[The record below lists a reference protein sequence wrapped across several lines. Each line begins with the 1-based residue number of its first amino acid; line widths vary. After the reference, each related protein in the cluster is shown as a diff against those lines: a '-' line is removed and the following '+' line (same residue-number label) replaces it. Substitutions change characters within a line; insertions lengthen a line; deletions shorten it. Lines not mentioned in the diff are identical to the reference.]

1 MNVVKRQFILPP
13 IINKI
18 LTLLTA
24 AGYEAYVVGGA
35 VRDLLLG
42 KTPGDFDV
50 TTSARPQ
57 QVIELLTGAGFSII
71 GELGQNFGVVVAR
84 QAGQT
89 VEIATFR
96 GEAYGT
102 DAHKPEQVW
111 YCEDL
116 RGDLS
121 RRDFT
126 VNAMALDKLGNVY
139 DYHGGQQDLEEQVL
153 RTVGDAE
160 TRYREDALRMYRAC
174 RFVAQLGFDYVQ
186 NGQQKPAF
194 GQQGTPYY
202 LPCSYSFPVARSAGL
217 SLERVRTE
225 LDKLLLS
232 KHAGKGLMLLLA
244 TGLVS
249 ASCRARVSGVDCEI
263 AVLPELEHLAGLPQ
277 NQRFHCYPVWEHT
290 LAAVDNSPRQLAV
303 RWALLLHDVAKGLP
317 GIRKLN
323 QEGQPSDHGH
333 EAESAVIAEAVLSRL
348 RYPASFVKRVVWL
361 VARHMRF
368 APMLVTGERTLL
380 RWLRSEAAA
389 GIFKDNA
396 EMTNAFKQLVAVFLA
411 DMGATHAGK
420 NAELMAEGRALGDAV
435 VELARSKMP
444 VHTKDLAINGQ
455 DVLTL
460 LADKTQIKFAMQY
473 LLQRVQSTSLPNEK
487 AALSEAV
494 KGWQKRHYQK
504 EGNQDA

>member
-1 MNVVKRQFILPP
+1 MLPP

-18 LTLLTA
+18 LLLLTD
-24 AGYEAYVVGGA
+24 AGYEAYVAGGA

-50 TTSARPQ
+50 TTSARPK

-96 GEAYGT
+96 GEAYGI

-111 YCEDL
+111 YCDDL
-116 RGDLS
+116 QGDLS

-126 VNAMALDKLGNVY
+126 VNAMALDRHGNIY
-139 DYHGGQQDLEEQVL
+139 DYYGGQQDLQAQVL
-153 RTVGDAE
+153 RTVGDAV
-160 TRYREDALRMYRAC
+160 TRYQEDALRMYRAC
-174 RFVAQLGFDYVQ
+174 RFVGQLGFSYIQ
-186 NGQQKPAF
+186 EGRQKPAF
-194 GQQGTPYY
+194 GEPGTPYY
-202 LPCSYSFPVARSAGL
+202 LPCSYPFPVERSAGL

-232 KHAGKGLMLLLA
+232 RHAGKGLMLLLA
-244 TGLVS
+244 TGLAS
-249 ASCRARVSGVDCEI
+249 ARCRARANGVDCEI
-263 AVLPELEHLAGLPQ
+263 AVLPELEHLADLPQ

-290 LAAVDNSPRQLAV
+290 LAAVDNGPRQLAV

-333 EAESAVIAEAVLSRL
+333 EAESAVMARVILTRL
-348 RYPASFVKRVVWL
+348 HYPPAFIERVVWL

-368 APMLVTGERTLL
+368 APMLVTGRHTLL

-396 EMTNAFKQLVAVFLA
+396 EMTAAFEQLVAVFLA

-420 NAELMAEGRALGDAV
+420 NAELMAEGRALGDAIL
-435 VELARSKMP
+435 ELARSKMP
-444 VHTKDLAINGQ
+444 VHTKDLAISGRE
-455 DVLTL
+455 VLTL
-460 LADKTQIKFAMQY
+460 LTDKTQIRFVMQY

-487 AALSEAV
+487 AALIKAV
-494 KGWQKRHYQK
+494 NSWQKRHYQK